1 MTFECTLTVK
11 GLSISYGRADNP
23 LRAVR
28 DVSFS
33 IMPGEAYGLIG
44 ESGSGK
50 TTVAFSVMNYR
61 NGGTVTGG
69 SIEFQQRNIFDLSRE
84 ELRQLR
90 GNRIAMVYQDPMD
103 SLNPGLKIGEQIAE
117 ILREHTE
124 MSAEEVRQ
132 RSIGLLRQVSLP
144 EPETFYN
151 RYPHQLSGGQQQRV
165 VIAMALACDPD
176 LLIMDEP
183 TTGLDVTTEAVI
195 LDLISE
201 LRTRV
206 RASIL
211 FISHNIAVVAKV
223 CDRIGVLYAGE
234 LVEEATCH
242 EIVFEPKHPYT
253 RGLIAAM
260 PKFTGERV
268 KLKAIAGS
276 LPDLRLP
283 MVGCVFAD
291 RCEFAIDECR
301 NARPAMFETKPGHTS
316 RCIRFNEI
324 GGTTAPAAMPEIIA
338 ARAFERKDIV
348 LKTTDLALW
357 FPSSGGGMPFSKRDP
372 IKAVNGV
379 SIEIPAGSTLGVVG
393 ESGSGKSTLARC
405 LVGLSRP
412 TAGRVEF
419 RGKTLAASA
428 GKREKDTQ
436 RRIQFVFQNPAGSL
450 NPNFT
455 VDEIIS
461 RPLRLYFKMSKE
473 EARKKAIE
481 LMNSVNLS
489 ERYLYRFPHEL
500 SGGEKQRVSIAR
512 AIGAEPDVI
521 ICDEPTSALDISVQA
536 AILNE
541 MASLQARLGISY
553 LFISHDLGVVRN
565 IADTVAIMY
574 QGRVLEFGDTE
585 DVFQAPHH
593 PYTEALLAALPRLGK
608 ADDASTIRL
617 DGSAS
622 YMAKSARGCVF
633 ASRCPR
639 SLGDKCV
646 NTQPPIQQLPNS
658 RQIACHIPL
667 SELAELQTIVT
678 SHAKPKK
685 SAGAIS

>member
-1 MTFECTLTVK
+1 
-11 GLSISYGRADNP
+11 
-23 LRAVR
+23 
-28 DVSFS
+28 
-33 IMPGEAYGLIG
+33 
-44 ESGSGK
+44 
-50 TTVAFSVMNYR
+50 
-61 NGGTVTGG
+61 
-69 SIEFQQRNIFDLSRE
+69 
-84 ELRQLR
+84 
-90 GNRIAMVYQDPMD
+90 
-103 SLNPGLKIGEQIAE
+103 
-117 ILREHTE
+117 
-124 MSAEEVRQ
+124 
-132 RSIGLLRQVSLP
+132 
-144 EPETFYN
+144 
-151 RYPHQLSGGQQQRV
+151 
-165 VIAMALACDPD
+165 
-176 LLIMDEP
+176 MDEP

-234 LVEEATCH
+234 LVEEANCH
-242 EIVFEPKHPYT
+242 DIVFEPKHPYT

-291 RCEFAIDECR
+291 RCDFAIDACR
-301 NARPAMFETKPGHTS
+301 TARPAMFETKPGHSS
-316 RCIRFNEI
+316 RCIRINEI
-324 GGTTAPAAMPEIIA
+324 GATVAQAAPPEPIPP
-338 ARAFERKDIV
+338 RALENREIV

-357 FPSSGGGMPFSKRDP
+357 FPGSGAGMPFAKRNP

-419 RGKTLAASA
+419 RGKPLAASA
-428 GKREKDTQ
+428 GQREKDTQ

-455 VDEIIS
+455 VEEIIS
-461 RPLRLYFKMSKE
+461 RPLRLYFKMSPE

-512 AIGAEPDVI
+512 AIGAQPDVL

-574 QGRVLEFGDTE
+574 QGQVLEFGDTE

-593 PYTEALLAALPRLGK
+593 PYTEALLAALPRLGETS
-608 ADDASTIRL
+608 DDSAIRL

-622 YMAKSARGCVF
+622 YAVKNARGCVF
-633 ASRCPR
+633 AARCPR
-639 SLGDKCV
+639 SLGEKCATTTP
-646 NTQPPIQQLPNS
+646 TQHLPNK
-658 RQIACHIPL
+658 RQIVCHIPL
-667 SELAELQTIVT
+667 SELAGLQTIVAPD
-678 SHAKPKK
+678 AKPKK
-685 SAGAIS
+685 SAGANP